1 MAPKPPPTRPG
12 PRNPSQTFEE
22 DFVDTCYVNLAASVG
37 NEQTSTFG
45 PAVGLVDEE
54 GKCVLPALAL
64 LRPLCLAKPL
74 ALLNPLPC

>member
-12 PRNPSQTFEE
+12 PRDPSQTFEE

-45 PAVGLVDEE
+45 PAVGLVDED

-64 LRPLCLAKPL
+64 LHPCPATP
-74 ALLNPLPC
+74 PLP